1 MLGLLAKQETLSLGD
16 HNDES
21 LFCVRSCGHLQL
33 GLATAANAATHRGEL
48 LAPAYPPRG
57 ASVAA
62 DCSIHGQFD
71 GKSYCFGSSSAQGNF
86 MRRWRANLART
97 GVY

>member
-1 MLGLLAKQETLSLGD
+1 MTKAYFASAVAGTLL
-16 HNDES
+16 
-21 LFCVRSCGHLQL
+21 L

-48 LAPAYPPRG
+48 LAPAYAARG

-71 GKSYCFGSSSAQGNF
+71 LTASLIASA
-86 MRRWRANLART
+86 ARPPKGT
-97 GVY
+97 S